1 MIRRAKIL
9 EIPEILLLT
18 QACARE
24 MINRDI
30 YQWNDTYPSEEVL
43 VKDIEKGQ
51 LFVLE
56 EAPKILGIISL
67 CTEIDEEYRSVE
79 WLTQDSRNLYVHRL
93 AVHPDYQGKGH
104 ARTLMDF
111 AEQYA
116 RDQKF
121 VSIRLD
127 TFSQNKRNQR
137 FYERRGY
144 TRLEDV
150 YFPTQSAYPFHCYEL
165 CL

>member
-24 MINRDI
+24 MIGRDI
-30 YQWNDTYPSEEVL
+30 YQWNESYPSEEVL
-43 VKDIEKGQ
+43 VRDIEKGQ
-51 LFVLE
+51 LYVLIE
-56 EAPKILGIISL
+56 TVEIIGIIAL
-67 CTEIDEEYRSVE
+67 CTEIDEEYNSVE

-93 AVHPDYQGKGH
+93 AVHPNYQGKGH
-104 ARTLMDF
+104 ARILMDF

-137 FYERRGY
+137 FYEQRGY
-144 TRLEDV
+144 TRLGDV
-150 YFPTQSAYPFHCYEL
+150 YFPTQSTYPFHCYEF